1 MFIQR
6 QIRRTWNVQ
15 DRNRTFHVRYPD
27 GDDNTDD
34 DCYEEQIIPTL
45 GNLPQRLRKDEIG
58 IKSKTTTLW
67 TTIKRVVF
75 YFKKVNKKQVIIVKS
90 ARLQKWRYRIKINL
104 YTEEQRLIIYYLDET
119 WFNTHNTPFKKL
131 CGLIVLMQNK

>member
-75 YFKKVNKKQVIIVKS
+75 YFKKVNKKQVIVKS